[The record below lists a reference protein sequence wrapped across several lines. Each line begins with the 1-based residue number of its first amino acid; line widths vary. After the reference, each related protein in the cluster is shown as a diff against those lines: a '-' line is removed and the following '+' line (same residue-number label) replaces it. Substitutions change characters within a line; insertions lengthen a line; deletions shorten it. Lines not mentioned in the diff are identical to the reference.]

1 MASSACTE
9 ENSSGSPVRT
19 AVDIHSCSAR
29 QTLAKAGRA
38 SRDYNLSLLVPGN
51 TDVPYS
57 DLQG

>member
-9 ENSSGSPVRT
+9 ELFLWQPRKD